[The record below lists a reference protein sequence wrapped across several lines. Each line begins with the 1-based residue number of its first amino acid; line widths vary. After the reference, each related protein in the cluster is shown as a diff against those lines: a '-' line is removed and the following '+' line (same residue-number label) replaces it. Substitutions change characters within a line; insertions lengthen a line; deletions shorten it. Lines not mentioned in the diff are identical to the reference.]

1 MKRLALLCAFG
12 VLGGLTLAA
21 CSSANDSTSNTTV
34 ESVVVIPGTDVVITA
49 EQAATLI
56 GKTEAIAEADA
67 HSNGWVWRVGRRD
80 GEEFALT
87 MDYCQ
92 CRVTVSIDND
102 IVTESVV
109 G

>member
-1 MKRLALLCAFG
+1 MKRVVLLCAFG
-12 VLGGLTLAA
+12 ALGGLTLAA
-21 CSSANDSTSNTTV
+21 CSSASDSTSNTTV
-34 ESVVVIPGTDVVITA
+34 GSVVVVPGTDVVITA

-67 HSNGWVWRVGRRD
+67 HANGWVWRVGRRD

-87 MDYCQ
+87 MDYCE

-102 IVTESVV
+102 IVTEAVV

>member
-1 MKRLALLCAFG
+1 MKHRTFTYGLW
-12 VLGGLTLAA
+12 VLIGMLPMA
-21 CSSANDSTSNTTV
+21 CSSSDSSTDTTSNPGV
-34 ESVVVIPGTDVVITA
+34 SVPSGNVIITD

-56 GKTEAIAEADA
+56 GKTESDAKAQAD
-67 HSNGWVWRVGRRD
+67 SKGWVWRVGRRD

-102 IVTESVV
+102 IVTEAVV